1 MNREELL
8 IEAEELGSKLGSP
21 ELRLYDAT
29 FVLRPDTTDTGQ
41 SLYDKG
47 HIPGAVF
54 LDHASIS
61 DTNSG
66 LNFTLPKPA
75 QLAEQLGAIGISNN
89 SEVVVYSSDSIMW
102 ATRIW
107 WVLNYAGHSNVR
119 VLNGGLAAWQ
129 GDIETEANTYAPA
142 SFSIDPQPRMFASI
156 DEVEAAMGD
165 GDVCTL
171 NALPW
176 SFYTGEADIDYA
188 QHGHITAS
196 ESLPFSNLM
205 DGHYIKSTAAL
216 VTEFDNYRHQQR
228 LINYCGGG
236 IAATLNATCALLA
249 GIDNVAVYDGSMSE
263 WLQAGKPTTPGTEPG
278 SI

>member
-8 IEAEELGSKLGSP
+8 IEAEELATKLGSP
-21 ELRLYDAT
+21 GLRIYDAT
-29 FVLRPDTTDTGQ
+29 FVLRPDTSDTGQ
-41 SLYDKG
+41 SLYDRG

-61 DTNSG
+61 DTTSG
-66 LNFTLPKPA
+66 LNFTLPTP
-75 QLAEQLGAIGISNN
+75 QELASKLGAVGISSD
-89 SEVVVYSSDSIMW
+89 SEVVVYSTDSIMW

-107 WVLNYAGHSNVR
+107 WVLRYAGHNNVR

-129 GDIETEANTYAPA
+129 GDIETAANTYEPA
-142 SFSIDPQPRMFASI
+142 SFSIDPKPQMFASI
-156 DEVEAAMGD
+156 DEVEAAMSD
-165 GDVCTL
+165 GAVCTL

-188 QHGHITAS
+188 KQGHITAS

-205 DGHYIKSTAAL
+205 DGHYIKSTDALAA
-216 VTEFDNYRHQQR
+216 EFSNFRQQDR

-263 WLQAGKPTTPGTEPG
+263 WLQAGKPTTPGSEPG

>member
-8 IEAEELGSKLGSP
+8 IEADELSSKLGSP
-21 ELRLYDAT
+21 GLRLYDAT
-29 FVLRPDTTDTGQ
+29 FVLRPDTSDTGQ
-41 SLYDKG
+41 TLYDKG

-61 DTNSG
+61 DTTSG
-66 LNFTLPKPA
+66 LNFTLPTPA
-75 QLAEQLGAIGISNN
+75 QLAEKLGAIGIGNDN
-89 SEVVVYSSDSIMW
+89 EVVVYSSDSIMW

-107 WVLNYAGHSNVR
+107 WVLRYAGHSRVR
-119 VLNGGLAAWQ
+119 VLNGGLTAWQ
-129 GDIETEANTYAPA
+129 GEIETTANHYDPA
-142 SFSIDPQPRMFASI
+142 AFEIDPQPGMFASI

-165 GDVCTL
+165 GAVCTL

-176 SFYTGEADIDYA
+176 TFYTGEADIDYA
-188 QHGHITAS
+188 KQGHITGS

-205 DGHYIKSTAAL
+205 DGHCIKSTAAL
-216 VTEFDNYRHQQR
+216 AAEFSNFRQQDR

-249 GIDNVAVYDGSMSE
+249 GIKNVAVYDGSMSE
-263 WLQAGKPTTPGTEPG
+263 WLQAGKPTTPGSEPG
-278 SI
+278 TI